1 MIFDKLCLL
10 LAMRFNSD
18 FVRSSGRFL
27 HGQNVPGI
35 ILISYLVSDEF
46 GLVLAIKN
54 SNGENIILIQTI

>member
-1 MIFDKLCLL
+1 
-10 LAMRFNSD
+10 MRFNSD

-35 ILISYLVSDEF
+35 ILISYLVSGEF

>member
-10 LAMRFNSD
+10 LVMRFNSD

-35 ILISYLVSDEF
+35 ILISYLVSGEF

-54 SNGENIILIQTI
+54 SNGENIFLIQTI